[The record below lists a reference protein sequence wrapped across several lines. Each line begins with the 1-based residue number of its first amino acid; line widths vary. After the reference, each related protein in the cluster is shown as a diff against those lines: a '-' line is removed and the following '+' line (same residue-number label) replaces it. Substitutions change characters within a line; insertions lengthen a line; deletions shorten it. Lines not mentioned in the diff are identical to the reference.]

1 MRLLERDSYLHQLDA
16 PLQEAVAGQGSLVLV
31 SGEAGIG
38 KTSLVDH
45 FTRVHRDSVR
55 VLWGACDSLFTPRPL
70 GPLHDIAMQ
79 LTGQLPELLHS
90 DADQQSIFSACLI
103 EMQQSPGIVVF
114 EDIHWADEATLDL
127 IKFLGRRIQLT
138 KSLLIL
144 TYRDDELSAA
154 HPLRLVL
161 GDLPRSVTIRLALL
175 PLSQVSVLELA
186 HATRHDE
193 RIGDLYTVTGGNP
206 FFVTEVLA
214 SGDVNVPATVRDAVL
229 ARAARL
235 SPAAREVLDVAS
247 VVPARI
253 EAGLLK
259 LILSPSA
266 SAIEEC
272 VACGMLRMDGNSL
285 AFRHEL
291 ARRALEDSLSSSR
304 RQALHQEV
312 LKVLKQRGEDK
323 VQLSRLVHHAAFA
336 GDGEAVL
343 RFAPEA
349 AKRAAIVGA
358 HLEAAAHYQTALRY
372 ADQLDLAEH
381 AQLLENRAYECY
393 VTSQIAEAV
402 QARLEALEIWRR
414 IQHPRQEGNNLRW
427 LSRLYWFLGQQAPA
441 ERYAVE
447 AIHLLETLPPGPE
460 LAMAYSNRAQ
470 LHMLANEVVEAV
482 RLGNQAVELAE
493 KLGDSE
499 TLSHALNNVGT
510 AELSAGY
517 IEVGEAK
524 LERSLQLA
532 QMNKLQEHVARAY
545 CNLGAEGVKRRS
557 YGRAVHYLND
567 GIAYSSER
575 DLDAWSL
582 YMLAWRACAH
592 LDQGAWLDSS
602 EDALAVLG
610 NPRVASVAR
619 IPALV
624 ALGRLRIRRGDP
636 DAWSV
641 LDKAREH
648 ALPTGEIQRIGP
660 VVSARAEAAWW
671 QGELKQ
677 MVSEI
682 QVAYELA
689 LRHQAD
695 WELGELAFWLWRAG
709 KLAEAPQG
717 AAKPFVLQIEGDW
730 RGAAQEWERLGCPY
744 ERGMALMDGDET
756 AQLLALE
763 IFNQLGAQPAAQ
775 MVQKKLLAVPQRQL
789 DKGKFGG
796 LTVREREVAV
806 LIAQGKSNRE
816 IAEAMTIGV
825 KTVETYVTRMLNK
838 LGFDSRVQI
847 ATWAVEKGL
856 ISLSG

>member
-45 FTRVHRDSVR
+45 FTRAHRDSVR

-186 HATRHDE
+186 RATRHDE

-272 VACGMLRMDGNSL
+272 VERGMLRMDGNSL

-291 ARRALEDSLSSSR
+291 ARRTLEDSLSSSR

-312 LKVLKQRGEDK
+312 LKVLQQRGEDK

-381 AQLLENRAYECY
+381 AKLLENRAYECY

-427 LSRLYWFLGQQAPA
+427 LSRLYWFLGQQTPA
-441 ERYAVE
+441 IRYAVE
-447 AIHLLETLPPGPE
+447 AIQLLETLPPGSE

-470 LHMLANEVVEAV
+470 LHMLAHEVTETVQ
-482 RLGNQAVELAE
+482 LGNQSIELAE
-493 KLGDSE
+493 KLNDVE
-499 TLSHALNNVGT
+499 ILSHALNNVGT
-510 AELSAGY
+510 AELMIGS
-517 IEVGEAK
+517 IMSGEAK
-524 LERSLQLA
+524 LEQSLQLA
-532 QMNKLQEHVARAY
+532 QKHKFEEHVARAY
-545 CNLGAEGVKRRS
+545 TNLGCEGVRRRD
-557 YGRAVHYLND
+557 YAKLHYLND
-567 GIAYSSER
+567 GIAYSIER
-575 DLDAWSL
+575 DLDSWRL
-582 YMLAWRACAH
+582 YMLAWRSRAN
-592 LDQGAWLDSS
+592 LDRGDWS
-602 EDALAVLG
+602 EAGENALTVL
-610 NPRVASVAR
+610 NDPQATSTAR
-619 IPALV
+619 IPALIT
-624 ALGRLRIRRGDP
+624 LGCLRVRRGDP
-636 DAWSV
+636 DVESI
-641 LDKAREH
+641 LDEARDR
-648 ALPTGEIQRIGP
+648 ALLTGEIQRIGP

-671 QGELKQ
+671 QGKLKQ
-677 MVSEI
+677 MVGEV

-689 LRHQAD
+689 LKCQSA

-709 KLAEAPQG
+709 RLVELPQSI
-717 AAKPFVLQIEGDW
+717 AKPFALHINGDW

-763 IFNQLGAQPAAQ
+763 IFNQLGARPAAEL
-775 MVQKKLLAVPQRQL
+775 VQKKLLAIPQRQL

-796 LTVREREVAV
+796 LTMREREVAV

-825 KTVETYVTRMLNK
+825 KTVETYVTRILNK

-856 ISLSG
+856 INLGG